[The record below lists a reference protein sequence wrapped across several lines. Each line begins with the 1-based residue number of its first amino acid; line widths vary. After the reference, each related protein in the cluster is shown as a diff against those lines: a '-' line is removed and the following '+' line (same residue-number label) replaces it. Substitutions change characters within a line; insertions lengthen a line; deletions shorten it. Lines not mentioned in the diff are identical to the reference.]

1 MRFSK
6 VVLAFIALCSPL
18 ELHAQCFICDEVVE
32 MNAAGAACF
41 LEKRSE
47 YEAELQSGSD
57 GFVEVNLNECI
68 GTDVSA
74 SRGGVEVMPRLA
86 PSDGGVDKTVYTLD
100 QSGLTC
106 LADLVLQTNEFD
118 PSRQFDLIEDC
129 TQ

>member
-74 SRGGVEVMPRLA
+74 SRGGEIAEDFSNAGPQAVVCLRWDLWWCTHCVQ
-86 PSDGGVDKTVYTLD
+86 SSIRSNCRDG
-100 QSGLTC
+100 SNS
-106 LADLVLQTNEFD
+106 LV
-118 PSRQFDLIEDC
+118 
-129 TQ
+129 